1 MLVSCIMPTADRRP
15 FVPGAIACFLRQ
27 DYAPRELVIVDDGAD
42 AVGDLVPADPRIRY
56 LRTEP
61 GLTLGAK
68 RNRACAEA
76 RGEVVAHWDD
86 DDWYPPDRLSRQVA
100 ALQARGADVCG
111 SSRVYYRDAAGG
123 HAWEYVYGASGRPW
137 VGGNTLA
144 YRRTAWE
151 RTPFPAVR
159 VAEDSR
165 FVWSHAASRVAD
177 LADPGLCIAA
187 IHPGNTSPK
196 RPAGVYWKPVE
207 PAVLDGVIAQ
217 AERRARLPSAT
228 ADAFAPEA
236 AADPPAGTR
245 GRALVAVAAGIGD
258 VVRATPLVRVLHRLG
273 YAVDVLCGADYP
285 PTAQLLAGAP
295 EVARVVAH
303 PNPSADRGRTPCP
316 ALAGVEYDV
325 ACFTYWARPLERQ
338 VRARARRRFEPD
350 AWLREGDSRCV
361 ERMARELGWTGPL
374 PDPFVVPAPRDFGLP
389 PGTVALHAGCKRAW
403 PWKKWHGFA
412 DLAERLEHVAVI
424 GTGEDLDA
432 AGTYFGTPFRWP
444 PHVRDFTG
452 RLSLPETA
460 ALIGQCAAL
469 VCNDSGMQHVGAAV
483 GTPTYPV
490 FGITS
495 PAREA
500 IPLSH
505 VRPVTAGLPC
515 EPECRRQP
523 WGRRDCHRHLECL
536 KTMSAE
542 HILERIRRDG
552 VVLPGRAAVPAAPR
566 HAVPA
571 ETAVPAV
578 PAETAV
584 PAVPAET
591 VTVAVRIDGGIG
603 DVLLA
608 SPLLEALYDDLGR
621 CEIDVF
627 YHQPEAAR
635 FIFSGARFVRAV
647 HPASQLAAAERRYDL
662 AVRTLQFVRYAV
674 HNPARLQ
681 RVAPEFAERMR
692 EAARRLESVRGLA
705 ERQPALDGLWG
716 RISVAAGR
724 NVLDSIGW
732 LGGAD
737 VTRDSELFLAPDPS
751 AYAALEAHVG
761 TGRRYVTLHDGF
773 DNSTAIPAGGAT
785 KCWPLEH
792 WAGLVS
798 ELRARLPDLL
808 LVQLGAGKSRHI
820 PGVDVDLVGRTTLHE
835 AAWIL
840 KQAALHVDTDSG
852 LAHLSR
858 ALHTPAV
865 VLFGPTDAAYYGHA
879 CNTNLAAGTCGNC
892 WWSTPDW
899 LSRCPRGLARPACME
914 SIAPA
919 AVAEHAVARL
929 DAVRPLRAQGGAV
942 ACYDG
947 ALRDADRPA
956 LARMCEALE
965 LPLLPISQHIRNE
978 RTGVYIHA
986 SKQWEYL
993 YALRGIEELAG
1004 PGAQAL
1010 RVADLGGGR
1019 GALAPYLA
1027 HRGHAV
1033 EIFDLDYLWDHG
1045 ADPTVEPRF
1054 RRWAREAG
1062 FRARFGSLYNVP
1074 AQDGAYDVV
1083 TCISVVEHVPYKEYV
1098 LREALRI
1105 LRPGGMLVLTFDF
1118 ANAPERFENGARR
1131 EIFSPGRLACTL
1143 GRLGIPF
1150 TPADAAEVDRSARR
1164 AQADGVCGL
1173 PDGMTV
1179 AGMLIR
1185 KAPPDRAPDPGADP

>member
-1 MLVSCIMPTADRRP
+1 MMTAMPMLVSCIMPTADRRP
-15 FVPGAIACFLRQ
+15 FVPEAIACFLGQ
-27 DYAPRELVIVDDGAD
+27 DYAPRELLILDDGAD
-42 AVGDLVPADPRIRY
+42 AVGDLVPADARIRY
-56 LRTEP
+56 LRIDA

-76 RGEVVAHWDD
+76 RGEVIVHWDD

-100 ALQARGADVCG
+100 ALRDGIDVCG

-123 HAWEYVYGASGRPW
+123 RAWEYVYSAPGRPW

-159 VAEDSR
+159 VAEDCS
-165 FVWSHAASRVAD
+165 FVWSHAPARIAD

-187 IHPGNTSPK
+187 IHPANTSPK
-196 RPAGVYWKPVE
+196 RPAGAFWKPVD
-207 PAVLDGVIAQ
+207 PAVLDAVVSQ
-217 AERRARLPSAT
+217 AERRAGPRS
-228 ADAFAPEA
+228 DAAGAPA
-236 AADPPAGTR
+236 PDAPADPPPGAR

-258 VVRATPLVRVLHRLG
+258 VVRATPLVRVLHRMG

-285 PTAQLLAGAP
+285 RTADLLTGAP
-295 EVARVVAH
+295 EVARVIPH
-303 PNPSADRGRTPCP
+303 PNPSTDRGRTPCP
-316 ALAGVEYDV
+316 ALAGVEYEV
-325 ACFTYWARPLERQ
+325 ACFAYWARPLERQ

-374 PDPFVVPAPRDFGLP
+374 PEPFVVAAPREFGLP
-389 PGTVALHAGCKRAW
+389 PGTVALHAGCKRDW

-412 DLAERLEHVAVI
+412 DLAARLEHVAVI
-424 GTGEDLDA
+424 GTDEDLDA

-444 PHVRDFTG
+444 PHVRDFIG
-452 RLSLPETA
+452 RLTLPETA
-460 ALIGQCAAL
+460 ALIAQCAAL

-500 IPLSH
+500 IPVMH

-523 WGRRDCHRHLECL
+523 WGRRDCHLHLECL
-536 KTMSAE
+536 RIMSAE
-542 HILERIRRDG
+542 HVLERIRGDG
-552 VVLPGRAAVPAAPR
+552 IALPLRAAAPGEPP
-566 HAVPA
+566 PA
-571 ETAVPAV
+571 E
-578 PAETAV
+578 

-608 SPLLEALYDDLGR
+608 SPLLEALYDDLVR
-621 CEIDVF
+621 CEMDVF

-635 FIFSGARFVRAV
+635 FVFSGARFVRAV
-647 HPASQLAAAERRYDL
+647 YGTAQLAAAERRYDL
-662 AVRTLQFVRYAV
+662 SVRTLQFVRYTV
-674 HNPARLQ
+674 HNPARLR
-681 RVAPEFAERMR
+681 RVCPHFAERMP
-692 EAARRLESVRGLA
+692 EAAARLEGVRGLA
-705 ERQPALDGLWG
+705 DRQPALDGLWG

-724 NVLDSIGW
+724 NVLDSIGY
-732 LGGAD
+732 LGGAK
-737 VTRDSELFLAPDPS
+737 VTRASELFLAPDPA
-751 AYAALEAHVG
+751 AYGALEAHVG
-761 TGRRYVTLHDGF
+761 RGQRYVTLHDGF
-773 DNSTAIPAGGAT
+773 DNSTTIPPGGAT

-792 WAGLVS
+792 WAQLAAG
-798 ELRARLPDLL
+798 LRARFPQLL

-852 LAHLSR
+852 LAHLAR
-858 ALHTPAV
+858 ALHTPAI
-865 VLFGPTDAAYYGHA
+865 VLFGPTDAAYYGHG
-879 CNTNLAAGTCGNC
+879 CNTNLTAAACGNC

-899 LSRCPRGLARPACME
+899 LARCPRGLARPECME

-919 AVAEHAVARL
+919 AVVEHAYARL
-929 DAVRPLRAQGGAV
+929 NAPEPPRAQAGPV

-947 ALRDADRPA
+947 ALCAADHPQ
-956 LARMCEALE
+956 LARLCQALE

-993 YALRGIEELAG
+993 YALRVIAETMG
-1004 PGAQAL
+1004 PGARAL

-1027 HRGHAV
+1027 HLGHQV
-1033 EIFDLDYLWDHG
+1033 QIFDLDYLWDHG
-1045 ADPTVEPRF
+1045 ADPTVELRF
-1054 RRWAREAG
+1054 RRWARDAG

-1074 AQDGAYDVV
+1074 AQAAAFDVV

-1105 LRPGGMLVLTFDF
+1105 LRPGGVLVLTFDF
-1118 ANAPERFENGARR
+1118 ANAPERFEDGVRR
-1131 EIFSPGRLACTL
+1131 EIFSPGRLASTL
-1143 GRLGIPF
+1143 QRLAIPF
-1150 TPADAAEVDRSARR
+1150 APVDPGEVERSARR
-1164 AQADGVCGL
+1164 AHADGVCGL
-1173 PDGMTV
+1173 PEGMTV

-1185 KAPPDRAPDPGADP
+1185 TPAGG